1 MFNNNN
7 IILHGENST
16 YIYFWIQLWHLVGCI
31 YIEYIDG
38 ANSAWTSDENFLV
51 GLCRNIEN

>member
-1 MFNNNN
+1 MCQLDVP
-7 IILHGENST
+7 IGHTHT
-16 YIYFWIQLWHLVGCI
+16 YN
-31 YIEYIDG
+31 G